1 MEAAAAQPNVSR
13 MSNHCPHDMRSSTDR
28 DAPQCGRWGRRVSTR
43 LVSAGVILAVLGLST
58 GCYLGVSTTALA
70 PQSTAR
76 LEAPEAFPVHQRTD
90 AGFLL
95 ACHARSVEGTV
106 AAVRGDTVEFH
117 SVWIRRPVGASPRC
131 AAGRTSRVVVSDL
144 RGASEPVQRRS
155 QWRTLGVAALAI
167 PLVLIAIIGASCEFT
182 VCT

>member
-1 MEAAAAQPNVSR
+1 V
-13 MSNHCPHDMRSSTDR
+13 
-28 DAPQCGRWGRRVSTR
+28 
-43 LVSAGVILAVLGLST
+43 LLAVLGLST
-58 GCYLGVSTTALA
+58 GCYLRVSTMALA

-117 SVWIRRPVGASPRC
+117 SLWIRRPVAASPRC
-131 AAGRTSRVVVSDL
+131 AADRASRVIVSDL
-144 RGASEPVQRRS
+144 RGAAEPVKQRS

-167 PLVLIAIIGASCEFT
+167 PLVLIAIIVGSCELT